1 LANIFATVSFNCTKR
16 LGFPIFQNKTQ
27 IVNRNFKWAIKA
39 KIFKK
44 VELHFWEKNFDQDV
58 SKREQ
63 KENLVS
69 SLTLVTLV
77 KMCRVAKENGVTKH
91 IKSTILKTNT
101 KC

>member
-1 LANIFATVSFNCTKR
+1 M
-16 LGFPIFQNKTQ
+16 GNKGQ
-27 IVNRNFKWAIKA
+27 KSS
-39 KIFKK
+39 KK
-44 VELHFWEKNFDQDV
+44 VELNFQKQNFEKDV

-63 KENLVS
+63 KGNLVS